1 MDTPVEDRFEYESL
15 LIDFSALNGTY
26 TLIDIGYE
34 MTLGVVR
41 LDDIGGPGAVL
52 IIDREHCGFLDS
64 GTTRAVHDFLTD
76 VNEALG
82 EAMTTVAKPARLLP

>member
-1 MDTPVEDRFEYESL
+1 MDTPVEDRFEYQGL

-41 LDDIGGPGAVL
+41 LDDAGGPGAVL

-64 GTTRAVHDFLTD
+64 GTTRALHDFLTD
-76 VNEALG
+76 VNASLD
-82 EAMTTVAKPARLLP
+82 EAMTTASKPAKPLP